1 MIPVLRRLRPSL
13 LVVTASVATLLA
25 TGTVSAAGP
34 LYPDQS
40 LGNRGSDVR
49 ALQALLRQ
57 AGATIGVDG
66 VFGSTTVDAVRAFQT
81 ERGLPVTGRADEAT
95 WTAIVVRVDRSSS
108 GEAVR
113 ALQRQLD
120 EKRAAGLAI
129 TGVWDAPTEAAV
141 NAFQRHVGLTP
152 VAAVGAQFWRR
163 LVSHFERPQFG
174 SKICDYQVGNG
185 PADWGTGAA
194 ISQIEAASRA
204 MVAAGYGRVA
214 VGDIGLE
221 HGGDIA
227 GHTFHEYGLEVD
239 VRPMRKDRLQ
249 CRWGGRYRLASYD
262 RTATR
267 ALIKAIRATAP
278 GHVKRIYFND
288 PVLIRE
294 GLTRWYT
301 GHDDHLHIRYCEKV
315 HPVALFDC

>member
-1 MIPVLRRLRPSL
+1 MDRLRRPQPFLL
-13 LVVTASVATLLA
+13 LVTVSLATALA
-25 TGTVSAAGP
+25 TGTASAAGP

-57 AGATIGVDG
+57 AGASIAVDG
-66 VFGSTTVDAVRAFQT
+66 VFGSTTVTAVRAFQT

-95 WTAIVVRVDRSSS
+95 WTAIVVRVDRTST
-108 GEAVR
+108 GDAVR
-113 ALQRQLD
+113 ALQRQLN
-120 EKRAAGLAI
+120 EKRSAGLVVS
-129 TGVWDAPTEAAV
+129 GVWDAPTEAAV
-141 NAFQRHVGLTP
+141 MAFQRHVGLTP

-163 LVSHFERPQFG
+163 LVSHFELPVYG

-185 PADWGTGAA
+185 RADWGTGAA

-214 VGDIGLE
+214 VGDISLE

-227 GHTFHEYGLEVD
+227 GHTFHAYGLEVD
-239 VRPMRKDRLQ
+239 VRPIRRDRLQ
-249 CRWGGRYRLASYD
+249 CRWGGTYRMASYD

-267 ALIKAIRATAP
+267 ALVKAIRATAP
-278 GHVKRIYFND
+278 GHVRLIYFND

-294 GLTRWYT
+294 GLTRWYS

-315 HPVALFDC
+315 HPVAMYDC

>member
-1 MIPVLRRLRPSL
+1 MPRPGRPRLLCL
-13 LVVTASVATLLA
+13 LVTVSLASVLA

-40 LGNRGSDVR
+40 LGNRGSDIR

-57 AGATIGVDG
+57 AGATIAVDG
-66 VFGSTTVDAVRAFQT
+66 VFGSSTVAAVGAFQT
-81 ERGLPVTGRADEAT
+81 ARGLPVTGRADEAT
-95 WTAIVVRVDRSSS
+95 WTAIVVRVDRTTT
-108 GEAVR
+108 GDAVR
-113 ALQRQLD
+113 AVQRELN
-120 EKRAAGLAI
+120 EKRSAGLVVS
-129 TGVWDAPTEAAV
+129 GVFDAPTEAV
-141 NAFQRHVGLTP
+141 VLAFQRHVGLTP

-163 LVSHFERPQFG
+163 LISHFERPEFG

-194 ISQIEAASRA
+194 ISQVEAASRA

-249 CRWGGRYRLASYD
+249 CRLGGSYRLSSYD

-267 ALIKAIRATAP
+267 ALVKAIRATAP
-278 GHVKRIYFND
+278 GHVKVIYFND

-294 GLTRWYT
+294 GLTRGYI
-301 GHDDHLHIRYCEKV
+301 GHDDHLHIRYCEVV
-315 HPVALFDC
+315 HPVAMLDC